1 MNTEECL
8 NQDIMSKN
16 FRSIKIFVSH
26 PFVPQN
32 ETYDLE
38 SFRENIKKLIEKAG
52 EIVKEEYP
60 DFDINIVFDFN
71 DFRESLP
78 QQVESNI
85 RNSHLAIVDIT
96 ENKPNIFY
104 EYGLLYG
111 LNIPI
116 LPIKANSSLIEFPLP
131 SDIKNQLIITYS
143 NFDELLVKSTERLAD
158 EFRRLLHS
166 DSLANI
172 YLNKIWFPN
181 DLRTIHVVTSTE
193 SEKRIQFSSPESD
206 NYMLLESLGDK
217 DSLLSVVTFLNRHY
231 RNINTPMYAADS
243 FSGSLE
249 DNIVVIGGPG
259 DDDGD
264 ANTVCKIFTDKM
276 QVKITYSEDCEK
288 LLYNDH
294 EYVAKKLGN
303 KTILDWGYFARFPNP
318 LNPRASV
325 VLIHGI
331 HTFGVLGAAKAFSDH
346 PSAQDNIRKVMKKLN
361 ISDIKQAS
369 FECFF
374 PVDVL
379 QQSVVCPD
387 INENHILPL
396 IKK

>member
-1 MNTEECL
+1 M
-8 NQDIMSKN
+8 QMSKS
-16 FRSIKIFVSH
+16 FRSINIFVSH
-26 PFVPQN
+26 PFEPKNPV
-32 ETYDLE
+32 YDIE
-38 SFRENIKKLIEKAG
+38 KFRTNIKLLISQAENLVRREYQDF
-52 EIVKEEYP
+52 EIETTFVFS
-60 DFDINIVFDFN
+60 DLFDG
-71 DFRESLP
+71 LP
-78 QQVESNI
+78 QQIESSI
-85 RNSHLAIVDIT
+85 RSSHLGIVDIT
-96 ENKPNIFY
+96 ESKPNIFF

-111 LNIPI
+111 LDIPVLLI
-116 LPIKANSSLIEFPLP
+116 KTTESMATFPIPADLKDRLPIVYE
-131 SDIKNQLIITYS
+131 
-143 NFDELLVKSTERLAD
+143 NFDKLLDAVVNNLAD
-158 EFRRLLHS
+158 AFKKILHN

-181 DLRTIHVVTSTE
+181 DVRTIHLVTSTE
-193 SEKRIQFSSPESD
+193 SEKRIQFSAPESD

-264 ANTVCKIFTDKM
+264 GNPVCKIFTDKM

-288 LLYNDH
+288 LLYKGH
-294 EYVAKKLGN
+294 EYVAKKQGN
-303 KTILDWGYFARFPNP
+303 KTVMDWGYFARFPNP

-325 VLIHGI
+325 VLVHGI

-346 PSAQDNIRKVMKKLN
+346 PSAQGNIRKVMKKLN
-361 ISDIKQAS
+361 LDDIKQAS

-374 PVDVL
+374 PVEFL
-379 QQSVVCPD
+379 NQSVVCPD
-387 INENHILPL
+387 IDEDYILPL
-396 IKK
+396 AKK

>member
-1 MNTEECL
+1 
-8 NQDIMSKN
+8 MSKSY
-16 FRSIKIFVSH
+16 RSINIFVSH
-26 PFVPQN
+26 PFEPKN
-32 ETYDLE
+32 PTYDIDK
-38 SFRENIKKLIEKAG
+38 FRTNIKLLVSQAENIVRKEYQDFEIETTF
-52 EIVKEEYP
+52 V
-60 DFDINIVFDFN
+60 FN
-71 DFRESLP
+71 DLFVGLP
-78 QQVESNI
+78 QQIESSI
-85 RNSHLAIVDIT
+85 RTSHIGIVDIT
-96 ENKPNIFY
+96 ENKPNIFF

-111 LNIPI
+111 LDIPVLLIKATESMATFPIPADLKDRLPI
-116 LPIKANSSLIEFPLP
+116 LYE
-131 SDIKNQLIITYS
+131 
-143 NFDELLVKSTERLAD
+143 NFDKLLDAVVNNLAD
-158 EFRRLLHS
+158 AFKKILNN

-181 DLRTIHVVTSTE
+181 DVKNIHVVTSTE
-193 SEKRIQFSSPESD
+193 SEKRIQFAAPESP

-259 DDDGD
+259 DDEGDG
-264 ANTVCKIFTDKM
+264 NPVCKIFTDKM
-276 QVKITYSEDCEK
+276 QVKISYSEDCEK
-288 LLYNDH
+288 LLYKGH
-294 EYVAKKLGN
+294 EYIAKKQGN
-303 KTILDWGYFARFPNP
+303 KTVMDYGYFARFPNP

-325 VLIHGI
+325 VLVHGI

-346 PSAQDNIRKVMKKLN
+346 PSAQGNIRKVLKKLN
-361 ISDIKQAS
+361 LDDIKQAS

-387 INENHILPL
+387 LDEDYILPL
-396 IKK
+396 AKK